1 MEKEQKKVI
10 CIKADKHKEYEQI
23 IFVMKDSAKAQAMKD
38 KGRMNF
44 VLEAERIIDRKF
56 DNGNIYRG
64 QQKAVLEKGDGVN
77 RLVIK
82 QSSAFDIILNVVMMA
97 GCLFLIAALVF
108 LR

>member
-10 CIKADKHKEYEQI
+10 CIKADKSKDYDQI
-23 IFVMKDSAKAQAMKD
+23 IFVMKDEAKAQSMKE
-38 KGRMNF
+38 KGRLNF
-44 VLEAERIIDRKF
+44 VLEAERIINSKF

-64 QQKAVLEKGDGVN
+64 QKKAILEKSDSVN

-82 QSSAFDIILNVVMMA
+82 QSSTFDIALNVAMMA
-97 GCLFLIAALVF
+97 GCLFLVAALVF